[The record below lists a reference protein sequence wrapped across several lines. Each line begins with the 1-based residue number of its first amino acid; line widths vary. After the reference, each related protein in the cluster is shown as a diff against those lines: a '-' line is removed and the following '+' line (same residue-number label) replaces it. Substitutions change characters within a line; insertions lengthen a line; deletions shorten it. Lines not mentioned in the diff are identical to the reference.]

1 MMNKLLILVVVCFGV
16 VTMALNP
23 FLLQTGGNGI
33 LAKGYSSGFGSPSDL
48 YGILKSAFSSNF
60 IELTTNAS
68 PSLDERGLYIQLFED
83 SDDGM
88 AGLLQYYMDI
98 GKTSSVRSLSYMIS
112 GELGPLSSYGADFK
126 IIMTTG
132 ATPTYGVAVKGGIT
146 GRAYELLDYVVA
158 FDSLLWNSALSSN
171 SIDLLAGIRFVPD
184 PFMIGLELGTRNGM
198 EVKYLGL
205 STQYT
210 YNSLFSARAGVSM
223 NADLIH
229 NIDFIVGG
237 GIEVKV
243 GDMIITA
250 GIGTNL
256 TNKIE
261 SLSFRKTWSVGLL
274 GQW

>member
-1 MMNKLLILVVVCFGV
+1 MMKKLLILVVVCFGV

-23 FLLQTGGNGI
+23 FFLQTGGNGI

-48 YGILKSAFSSNF
+48 YGILMSAFSSNF

-68 PSLDERGLYIQLFED
+68 PSSDERGLYIQLFED

-112 GELGPLSSYGADFK
+112 GGLGPLTSYGADIK
-126 IIMTTG
+126 ISMTTG
-132 ATPTYGVAVKGGIT
+132 ATPTYGVAIKGGIT

-158 FDSLLWNSALSSN
+158 FDSILWNSGQSSN
-171 SIDLLAGIRFVPD
+171 SVDLLAGIRFVPD

-261 SLSFRKTWSVGLL
+261 SLSFRRTWSVGLL